1 MNYYILLFIYLFIYY
16 DNYMGISSLNVWGKT
31 KILS

>member
-1 MNYYILLFIYLFIYY
+1 MNYYILFFIYY